1 MKRLIS
7 EDQSAKHEKRRMSQI
22 VKRDKFHGVMNLIS
36 LRKTAL
42 LPKLSKLNTI
52 TQETPD
58 AITQEHENKG
68 DESAATNQ
76 RSIKTGKVG
85 QQLKVNANSDGE
97 EDDIELVDEELKRI
111 FDTNESEN
119 KIELKEIEEELMSE
133 QLIKPRNK
141 DREEEMIEMI
151 DVKQLDSSIDSI
163 NKSTIMPNNYP
174 NNEASITSIQQTM
187 LGPSPSDKII
197 NQTESAGV
205 GLIGSRSLS

>member
-7 EDQSAKHEKRRMSQI
+7 EDQNAKHEKRRLSEV
-22 VKRDKFHGVMNLIS
+22 VKRDKFQGVMNLIS

-68 DESAATNQ
+68 DESAVNTNK
-76 RSIKTGKVG
+76 RSIKTSGKVD
-85 QQLKVNANSDGE
+85 QQLKAEENSFRE

-111 FDTNESEN
+111 FDTNESQN
-119 KIELKEIEEELMSE
+119 KIELKEIEEELQSE

-141 DREEEMIEMI
+141 DREEEEMIEMI
-151 DVKQLDSSIDSI
+151 DVKQLDSSIESI
-163 NKSTIMPNNYP
+163 NKSTIVPNNYP
-174 NNEASITSIQQTM
+174 NNEASITSIQ
-187 LGPSPSDKII
+187 
-197 NQTESAGV
+197 
-205 GLIGSRSLS
+205 